1 MITDHR
7 RARLLAALDAVLVK
21 SRTPRVS
28 DKRDLVRGRDALA
41 VWMYEPG
48 RRRRLI
54 GESYGTPVED
64 VLAEEDDEGKADLRR
79 FEGCRALYVYSTTIL
94 QRYEGQGFGKIL
106 KAYVLGRAFEAGYQ
120 WVVGHAKE
128 GASVALNRF
137 FGAKLLRRHVNW
149 SDTGDAY
156 RFYELKLRSPARGP
170 ARRRTHATL
179 FRSSAS
185 R

>member
-1 MITDHR
+1 
-7 RARLLAALDAVLVK
+7 
-21 SRTPRVS
+21 
-28 DKRDLVRGRDALA
+28 
-41 VWMYEPG
+41 
-48 RRRRLI
+48 
-54 GESYGTPVED
+54 
-64 VLAEEDDEGKADLRR
+64 
-79 FEGCRALYVYSTTIL
+79 VYSTTIL

-156 RFYELKLRSPARGP
+156 RFYELKLGSAARGWHVGVP
-170 ARRRTHATL
+170 QRAA
-179 FRSSAS
+179 
-185 R
+185 